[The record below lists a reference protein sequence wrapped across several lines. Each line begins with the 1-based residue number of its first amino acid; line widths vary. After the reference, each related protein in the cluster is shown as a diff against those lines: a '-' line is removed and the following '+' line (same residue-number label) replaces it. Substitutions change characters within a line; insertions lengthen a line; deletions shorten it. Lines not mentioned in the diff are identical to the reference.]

1 MSDIGKTINQ
11 AVENLERAGTMSTV
25 WSVMEG
31 VAAQFG
37 FDRVLVLKR
46 SDNTAQDPRPTVLH
60 EEAVPDRKGIID
72 RGEQWRELCT
82 ILLATPCSKPL
93 SVDEFSQLPA
103 GRAFLKPLLAHGAED
118 GLIVPIGRPDEL
130 AGVIV
135 LAGAEPDISPL
146 ARSAIH
152 VLAHCAFVRA
162 VTLEKEPKRKEIG
175 ALSPREVECL
185 SWAAAGKTDNEIGK
199 ILKISPRTARF
210 HIENAK
216 KKLGV
221 STRIQA
227 VAEALRLKA
236 IAA

>member
-1 MSDIGKTINQ
+1 MSDIGKTIIQ
-11 AVENLERAGTMSTV
+11 AVENLERAATKSSV
-25 WSVMEG
+25 WAVMKN

-37 FDRVLVLKR
+37 FDDVLVLKR
-46 SDNTAQDPRPTVLH
+46 SDDVVQNLH
-60 EEAVPDRKGIID
+60 DEAVLDRDGA
-72 RGEQWRELCT
+72 EQWQELCSV
-82 ILLATPCSKPL
+82 LRVTPCSKPL
-93 SVDEFSQLPA
+93 SIGEFSQLPA
-103 GRAFLKPLLAHGAED
+103 GRAFLDTILAHGARD
-118 GLIVPIGRPDEL
+118 GLIVPIGRADEL
-130 AGVIV
+130 VGVIALTGV
-135 LAGAEPDISPL
+135 EPDVSPL
-146 ARSAIH
+146 VRSAIH

-162 VTLEKEPKRKEIG
+162 VALEKEPKRKEIG